1 LRPARRPGTGPARYA
16 LTFEQPDGVNGALQ
30 LDRFED
36 HASFWCY
43 LDLRGDG
50 FVAIRHD
57 EVPLPRGSLLEV
69 RADGLWAELVCEVP
83 GEHWGFG
90 LEAFGL
96 RLDSRDEARTAE
108 VGDRV
113 PVGFDLEWD
122 AGSVPERK
130 TGRVIGELLVGKARI
145 PFDGRGVFEYVVG
158 APVLRTWAEWLD

>member
-1 LRPARRPGTGPARYA
+1 
-16 LTFEQPDGVNGALQ
+16 VNGALQ
-30 LDRFED
+30 LDLFED
-36 HASFWCY
+36 HASYWCY
-43 LDLRGDG
+43 LDLGGDG

-57 EVPLPRGSLLEV
+57 DVPLPRGSLLEV

-96 RLDSRDEARTAE
+96 RLDGRDEARTAE
-108 VGDRV
+108 VGERV

-130 TGRVIGELLVGKARI
+130 EGRVVGELLVGKARI
-145 PFDGRGVFEYVVG
+145 PFDGRGVFEQVVG
-158 APVLRTWAEWLD
+158 APAPRTWPEWLD

>member
-1 LRPARRPGTGPARYA
+1 
-16 LTFEQPDGVNGALQ
+16 LTFEQSDGVNGSLQ
-30 LDRFED
+30 LDLFED

-50 FVAIRHD
+50 FVVIPHD
-57 EVPLPRGSLLEV
+57 DVSLPRGPLLEV

-108 VGDRV
+108 VGERV
-113 PVGFDLEWD
+113 PVGVDLEWD

-130 TGRVIGELLVGKARI
+130 AGSVPERKAGSVPERKEGRVIGELLVGK
-145 PFDGRGVFEYVVG
+145 
-158 APVLRTWAEWLD
+158 